1 VRVAFDPR
9 RSVDMDEIEQL
20 RKPQPI
26 EPEEKGQAMSGRN
39 MDWLRAAA
47 VVYGGFTL
55 YAIVLRP
62 AGATFESVLSL
73 LGLFAYSLLAL
84 VFFAWLVAEIGRI
97 IRRRKL
103 R

>member
-1 VRVAFDPR
+1 
-9 RSVDMDEIEQL
+9 
-20 RKPQPI
+20 
-26 EPEEKGQAMSGRN
+26 MSGRN
-39 MDWLRAAA
+39 MDWLRAGA
-47 VVYGGFTL
+47 VVFGGLTL

-62 AGATFESVLSL
+62 ASATFESVLLL